1 MSDEGV
7 KKTKSGYKGR
17 YLYCFT
23 LSDNAIPEL
32 EIAGVPVPNS
42 QGVTRVY
49 SIIVGRVAA
58 VTSDSPITRYSINR
72 TNLLS
77 HEKVVEHVMNTVKG
91 PVLPVKFGTVAN
103 SEKEL
108 VETLLTN
115 RETELAELLE
125 SFKQHVEVGIKALWQ
140 RERIFA
146 ELAALPEIQSIRARL
161 GESQQDKIEL
171 GQTVERALNDLRER
185 DAQLILARLEPLAR
199 EVKLNAITLDML
211 VLNASFLVDNEKETA
226 FDEAVNALDDELGGR
241 LTLKYAGPLP
251 PYNFVHFNL
260 GL

>member
-1 MSDEGV
+1 VAEDGV
-7 KKTKSGYKGR
+7 KKTKSGNKGR

-32 EIAGVPVPNS
+32 EMAGVPVPNLERA
-42 QGVTRVY
+42 TRVY
-49 SIIVGRVAA
+49 SIVVGRVAA
-58 VTSDSPITRYSINR
+58 VVSDSPIIRYSINR

-91 PVLPVKFGTVAN
+91 PVLPVKFGTVAS

-115 RETELAELLE
+115 REIELAELLE
-125 SFKQHVEVGIKALWQ
+125 GFKQHVEVGIKALWQ

-146 ELAALPEIQSIRARL
+146 ELAALPEIQEARARL
-161 GESQQDKIEL
+161 GDSQQEKIDL
-171 GQTVERALNDLRER
+171 GQLVERTLDNLRER
-185 DAQLILARLEPLAR
+185 DSQLILARLEPLAR
-199 EVKLNAITLDML
+199 EVKINAITLDML
-211 VLNASFLVDNEKETA
+211 VLNASFLVDNEKEAA
-226 FDEAVNALDDELGGR
+226 FDDAVNALDDELGGR

-260 GL
+260 GI